1 MLLEIV
7 EIRICRNRLLVW
19 NGFGSNMIKMLFLSF
34 SFVSCTRSM
43 WDWFQRIGLFIN
55 IRHSNVVWKWFSSVS
70 TWIHHGGR
78 QYVFIEWLAY
88 NFTVTQIWTV
98 GSFYRLFFRIK
109 AHPLTCIYM
118 LDQTKVRKIDVTRR
132 DSGNFKVVFPLLNKR
147 ICL

>member
-1 MLLEIV
+1 MDLVVIWLKCSFFLLALWAARDQCEI
-7 EIRICRNRLLVW
+7 
-19 NGFGSNMIKMLFLSF
+19 KY
-34 SFVSCTRSM
+34 
-43 WDWFQRIGLFIN
+43 WFQRIGLFIN

-98 GSFYRLFFRIK
+98 GSFYRLFFTLK

-132 DSGNFKVVFPLLNKR
+132 DSGNFKVVFSLLNKR

>member
-1 MLLEIV
+1 MDLVVLWLKCFFFLLALRAARDQCEI
-7 EIRICRNRLLVW
+7 
-19 NGFGSNMIKMLFLSF
+19 KY
-34 SFVSCTRSM
+34 
-43 WDWFQRIGLFIN
+43 WFQRIGLFIN
-55 IRHSNVVWKWFSSVS
+55 ITRSNVVWKWFSSVS

-98 GSFYRLFFRIK
+98 GSFYRLFFRLK

-118 LDQTKVRKIDVTRR
+118 LDQTKVRKIDETRR